1 MDLKDKLG
9 KSIKPELKNEDT
21 PIPGMKPRTEGSSN
35 LIDKLNALRSRN
47 AGTNDSAVSTST
59 QERTVPAPKPEPPSP
74 PPHQTQ
80 MTDSQKVQMQHS
92 VPTQERRKPEGDVR
106 QVPKTAM
113 PNSINYTLNELLNM
127 LKAESGSDL
136 HLTTNAPP
144 VIRKHGKLVRTQLPP
159 LNKIQIEY
167 LLKNILNSDQQ
178 KRLEDNLTLDF
189 SYALHGCARFRVN
202 IFYQKDGIAGVF
214 RIIPTTIP
222 DIKSLDLP
230 PILSELSRLHRGLI
244 LCTGPTGSGKST
256 TLASMINLINRE
268 RSDHIITIEDP
279 IEFVHSHHNCII
291 NQREIG
297 QSAKTFS
304 DALRSALREDPD
316 IILIGE
322 MRDIETISMAVTA
335 AETGHLVFATLHT
348 SSAPKTIDRII
359 DAFPTHQQAQIRVM
373 IAESLQAVISQTL
386 IPTVD
391 GQGRVCACEILINT
405 PAVSNLIREAKIFQI
420 YSVMQTSKQDGM
432 QTLDQALLSFVKYRK
447 ISYAEALKRAQDK
460 KTFASSSGRHS
471 GSGE

>member
-1 MDLKDKLG
+1 M
-9 KSIKPELKNEDT
+9 
-21 PIPGMKPRTEGSSN
+21 
-35 LIDKLNALRSRN
+35 A
-47 AGTNDSAVSTST
+47 
-59 QERTVPAPKPEPPSP
+59 
-74 PPHQTQ
+74 
-80 MTDSQKVQMQHS
+80 
-92 VPTQERRKPEGDVR
+92 
-106 QVPKTAM
+106 
-113 PNSINYTLNELLNM
+113 NSLSYGLNELLRM
-127 LKAESGSDL
+127 LKAENGSDL
-136 HLTTNAPP
+136 HVTTNAPP
-144 VIRKHGKLVRTQLPP
+144 TIRKHGKLVKTQLPP

-167 LLKNILNSDQQ
+167 LLKNILTSDQQ
-178 KRLEDNLTLDF
+178 KRLEDNLTIDF
-189 SYALHGCARFRVN
+189 SYTIQDCARFRVN
-202 IFYQKDGIAGVF
+202 IFYQIDGIAGVF
-214 RIIPTTIP
+214 RIIPSIVP
-222 DIKSLDLP
+222 NLKSLDLP
-230 PILSELSRLHRGLI
+230 PILGELARLHRGLI

-268 RSDHIITIEDP
+268 RSEHIITIEDP
-279 IEFVHSHHNCII
+279 IEFVHSHQNCII

-297 QSAKTFS
+297 QSARTFS
-304 DALRSALREDPD
+304 DSLRSALREDPD

-359 DAFPTHQQAQIRVM
+359 DAFPTHQQSQIRVM

-432 QTLDQALLSFVKYRK
+432 QTLDQALLTFLKYRK
-447 ISYAEALKRAQDK
+447 ISYSEALKRAQDK
-460 KTFASSSGRHS
+460 KTFASSSGRFS
-471 GSGE
+471 S